1 MSGLGVSPPPKSEL
15 SQATQH
21 IWKRWFYNI
30 SIRLA
35 PGPFQIP
42 SYAKADLPAAT
53 KWYSASGYTGVVM
66 VQDEVGGATLAYS
79 DGTNWRRVQDRAIV
93 A

>member
-1 MSGLGVSPPPKSEL
+1 MSGIGIAPPPRSGINGPTWYVW
-15 SQATQH
+15 Q
-21 IWKRWFYNI
+21 RWFYNL
-30 SIRLA
+30 SVRLA

-42 SYAKADLPAAT
+42 SYAKADLPVAS
-53 KWYSASGYTGVVM
+53 KWYAASGYTGLVM

-79 DGTNWRRVQDRAIV
+79 DGTNWRRAQDRAIV